1 MKEWL
6 QNLYLNKSSILE
18 IYTDGS
24 HNSRNLGG
32 IGLFIVDEDIE
43 IEYSH
48 NITKNIII
56 KDINN
61 VCNHTKN
68 LPNVPK
74 KSDLIIDNIELY
86 AIYQALTKLQY
97 YKKKYDKVII
107 YTDSDVSFLFINNL
121 NRTKDGKVRQ
131 IRNLL
136 SRKLT
141 SLIQSMMIELD
152 FDIEVRSV
160 KSHTNIYGN
169 MRADQ
174 LAGKWKKHWKVSNH
188 NNKNKGLSKE
198 FRTTEWE
205 NNLLNI
211 NMK

>member
-6 QNLYLNKSSILE
+6 QNLYLNKLSILE

-24 HNSRNLGG
+24 HNSKNLGG
-32 IGLFIVDEDIE
+32 VGIFIVDDDDAET
-43 IEYSH
+43 EYSY
-48 NITKNIII
+48 NITRELIIKNINI
-56 KDINN
+56 

-68 LPNVPK
+68 LPIISK
-74 KSDLIIDNIELY
+74 KSDLFIDHIELY
-86 AIYQALTKLQY
+86 AIYQALNKLQY

-121 NRTKDGKVRQ
+121 NRTKEDKVRQ

-152 FDIEVRSV
+152 FDIEIRSV
-160 KSHTNIYGN
+160 KSHSKIYGN
-169 MRADQ
+169 VRADH
-174 LAGKWKKHWKVSNH
+174 LAGRWKKHWKVSN
-188 NNKNKGLSKE
+188 NNDKNKGLSKE
-198 FRTTEWE
+198 FRTTE
-205 NNLLNI
+205 
-211 NMK
+211 